1 MAACQDLTE
10 LSLQDQKEFFNSFD
24 TVLTDCDGVLWSGNN
39 PILGSIEMIH
49 KFREMGKKVIYV
61 TNNATRSRKEYVT
74 KMEDLGFGGSYEEI
88 FTPSFLVASYLR
100 SINFNKKV
108 YLYGF
113 KGIAQELTDAGIDFI
128 GLGPDPVIEW
138 SPDIISKAAK
148 EIDPAVGCVIACA
161 DFYVSYIK
169 TLKALTYLNNPN
181 VIFLATNL
189 EERHCYL
196 NNIISPGE
204 GAF

>member
-1 MAACQDLTE
+1 MAIFASFYWFFLTF
-10 LSLQDQKEFFNSFD
+10 Q
-24 TVLTDCDGVLWSGNN
+24 
-39 PILGSIEMIH
+39 
-49 KFREMGKKVIYV
+49 
-61 TNNATRSRKEYVT
+61 
-74 KMEDLGFGGSYEEI
+74 
-88 FTPSFLVASYLR
+88 
-100 SINFNKKV
+100 
-108 YLYGF
+108 
-113 KGIAQELTDAGIDFI
+113 
-128 GLGPDPVIEW
+128 PDPVIEW

-169 TLKALTYLNNPN
+169 TLKALTYLNNPS

-204 GAF
+204 GAFVQFLSTASRRNPIVVGKPEKYMFEIVKKKFPNIKPEKTLMIGDK